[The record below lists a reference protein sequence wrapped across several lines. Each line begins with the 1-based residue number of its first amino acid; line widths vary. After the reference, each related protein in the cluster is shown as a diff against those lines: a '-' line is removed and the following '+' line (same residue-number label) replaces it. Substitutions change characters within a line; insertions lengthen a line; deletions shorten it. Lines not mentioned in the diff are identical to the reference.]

1 MWYGKNKAFTLSYDD
16 GVESDRKLLD
26 IINYYGLKCTF
37 NLNSG
42 IIGTNDT
49 WQCNKFTVRRL
60 PWEGIQ
66 ELYTGHEIAVHGRR
80 HLAPA
85 ELDEEQMY
93 DEFKLD
99 KMKLEKVFKETPV
112 GMAYAYGCYNDK
124 VVEYLKS
131 IGIEYARTVED
142 SLNFDLQ
149 DDLMRF
155 KPTCHHKN
163 DRVFELIDEFIEKP
177 DDKPQLF
184 YLWGHSYEFDAE
196 EDWTSLEQ
204 ICEKISG
211 YDNIFYGTNSEV
223 LLNKGCK

>member
-49 WQCNKFTVRRL
+49 WQCNK
-60 PWEGIQ
+60 
-66 ELYTGHEIAVHGRR
+66 

-142 SLNFDLQ
+142 SLNFNLQ

-163 DRVFELIDEFIEKP
+163 DRVFELIDEFLEKP

-196 EDWTSLEQ
+196 EDWTRLEQ